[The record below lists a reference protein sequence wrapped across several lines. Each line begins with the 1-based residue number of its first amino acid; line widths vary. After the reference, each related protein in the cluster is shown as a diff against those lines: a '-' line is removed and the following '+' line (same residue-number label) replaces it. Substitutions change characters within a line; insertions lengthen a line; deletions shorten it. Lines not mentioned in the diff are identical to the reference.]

1 MYSLGIETQSFMVS
15 SKLYEEENMTVQQSQ
30 DGIILT
36 FHFF

>member
-1 MYSLGIETQSFMVS
+1 MVS

-36 FHFF
+36 F